1 MTTADELVEKVAKVL
16 YEINAAQLDAGD
28 VDWAKEP
35 PVLREL
41 FEEQARA
48 AIAIVVEEAANAA
61 REHGDAFSLNDKV
74 VDDIVADIEA
84 LSPQVTP

>member
-1 MTTADELVEKVAKVL
+1 MTTADELAERAGEAVRRVTQYHMCTSPCRVAPCDFANR
-16 YEINAAQLDAGD
+16 YAT
-28 VDWAKEP
+28 
-35 PVLREL
+35 
-41 FEEQARA
+41 A